1 MKRIIVI
8 FIACALA
15 LSFASLS
22 SAQEHQKSSWYIGF
36 GLGSGSAKYEG
47 DSNEDW
53 AKTFGAEDP
62 EATTPITLNFGVG
75 AILNPNLHLGFDITT
90 LRESVEDDTYDA
102 ELASQIV
109 NYQLAAIYFP
119 MGEGLSLK
127 AGVGMCALALELDAP
142 GVDES
147 ETYTGWGWLIGV
159 GYQLWLGEHFNLGFH
174 VEYSKQTYNDSD
186 APDDTDFFN
195 FYVSFYWF

>member
-1 MKRIIVI
+1 MEGNIMKRIIVI

-22 SAQEHQKSSWYIGF
+22 SAQEHQKSLWYIGF
-36 GLGSGSAKYEG
+36 GLGSSSAKYEG

-53 AKTFGAEDP
+53 AKAIGADDP

-147 ETYTGWGWLIGV
+147 ETYTGWG
-159 GYQLWLGEHFNLGFH
+159 
-174 VEYSKQTYNDSD
+174 
-186 APDDTDFFN
+186 
-195 FYVSFYWF
+195 